1 MTRDR
6 VAQIAVW
13 AYPQARR
20 ASRGDEM
27 VATLLDAC
35 GDSRR
40 RFVREIVDLVRLG
53 LRARATQV
61 ARAGPARLVA
71 DGFCLAGIWLMTAD
85 LVTLVS
91 WRSRGIHGP
100 LVDWPSIGLLCA
112 ALAIALIGVDR
123 LAGAG
128 ALVWTA
134 LRLPHLIDQH
144 PGLGGLVVEALP
156 VICFAVM
163 VLAPRRR
170 AADPYRLAWLAAPIA
185 LVATFGPPADERSPI
200 LLATAALAA
209 IAAAAFALAM
219 LPTDPRMAIAGA
231 LGLSNLATFVIA
243 INGEASPVAWL
254 SLAAAPVAL
263 LIAVARTRQL
273 LRTARI

>member
-1 MTRDR
+1 ML
-6 VAQIAVW
+6 
-13 AYPQARR
+13 
-20 ASRGDEM
+20 
-27 VATLLDAC
+27 ATLLDAC

-61 ARAGPARLVA
+61 ASAGPARLVA

-91 WRSRGIHGP
+91 WRSRGIQGP
-100 LVDWPSIGLLCA
+100 LVDWPSIALICA
-112 ALAIALIGVDR
+112 ALAIALIGLDR

-134 LRLPHLIDQH
+134 LRLPYLIDQH
-144 PGLGGLVVEALP
+144 PGLGGLAAEALP

-163 VLAPRRR
+163 VLSPRRR
-170 AADPYRLAWLAAPIA
+170 AADPHRLAWLAAPIA
-185 LVATFGPPADERSPI
+185 LAVTFGPPADERSPI
-200 LLATAALAA
+200 LLAAAALAA
-209 IAAAAFALAM
+209 IAAVSFALAM
-219 LPTDPRMAIAGA
+219 LPTDPRIAIAGA
-231 LGLSNLATFVIA
+231 LGLSNLAVFVIA
-243 INGEASPVAWL
+243 INGETSLVAWM

-263 LIAVARTRQL
+263 LIAVTRTRQL
-273 LRTARI
+273 LCTAPI